1 LGNLTNNSN
10 LVKHSKL
17 PKNFDFRRLNAG
29 RSGNIV
35 KSTPIAPG
43 YGGGALPV
51 PPGVEDNFILV
62 QGPSYNQ
69 DLSILTTQDGTLLV
83 WK

>member
-29 RSGNIV
+29 KAGNII
-35 KSTPIAPG
+35 KSTPMTPRYNGA
-43 YGGGALPV
+43 ALPV
-51 PPGVEDNFILV
+51 PPGVEDNFILC
-62 QGPSYNQ
+62 QGPAFNQ
-69 DLSILTTQDGTLLV
+69 DLSILETSDGCKLV

>member
-1 LGNLTNNSN
+1 MGNLTSNSN

-29 RSGNIV
+29 KAGNIV
-35 KSTPIAPG
+35 KSTPMSPG

-51 PPGVEDNFILV
+51 PPTVEDNFILA
-62 QGPSYNQ
+62 QRPL
-69 DLSILTTQDGTLLV
+69 DILTTQDGILLV